1 MSRYTDANCRIC
13 RREGVKLF
21 LKGDRCFSEKCA
33 VDRRGFPPGQHSSVG
48 RRKPTEYGIRLREKQ
63 KARKTYGLGE
73 RQFRSYFTKA
83 ARTKGNTG
91 ERLLQLLETRLDN
104 VVYRLGFAPSR
115 KAARQ
120 LVRHRHI
127 LVNNRLVNV
136 PSYFVQSGEVI
147 QVKENSRQ
155 LDCIHAS
162 LSAASNR
169 SAVSWLDVD
178 KTTLTG
184 TLLETPV
191 RENIPTP
198 VQEQLIIELY
208 SK

>member
-21 LKGDRCFSEKCA
+21 LKGDRCFSDKCG
-33 VDRRGFPPGQHSSVG
+33 VDRRAFPPGQHATVG
-48 RRKPTEYGIRLREKQ
+48 RRKPTEYGLRLREKQ
-63 KARKTYGLGE
+63 KTRKTYSIGE
-73 RQFRSYFTKA
+73 GQFRSYFVKA

-104 VVYRLGFAPSR
+104 IVYRLGLAPSR

-127 LVNNRLVNV
+127 LVNDRIVNI
-136 PSYFVQSGEVI
+136 PSYIVRTGEVI
-147 QVKENSRQ
+147 QVKEKSRQ

-162 LSAASNR
+162 LSAANQR
-169 SAVSWLDVD
+169 PAVNWLDLD
-178 KTTLTG
+178 KTTLAG
-184 TLLETPV
+184 RLLEAPI

>member
-33 VDRRGFPPGQHSSVG
+33 VDRRGFPPGQHTSVG

-63 KARKTYGLGE
+63 KTRKTYGLGE
-73 RQFRSYFTKA
+73 RQFRSYFMKA

-127 LVNNRLVNV
+127 LVNDRLVNV
-136 PSYFVQSGEVI
+136 PSYIVQSGEVI
-147 QVKENSRQ
+147 QVKETSRQ

-162 LSAASNR
+162 LSAASHR
-169 SAVSWLDVD
+169 PAVSWLDVD
-178 KTTLTG
+178 KTTLAG
-184 TLLETPV
+184 RLLETPV

>member
-1 MSRYTDANCRIC
+1 MARYTDASCRIC

-33 VDRRGFPPGQHSSVG
+33 VDRRGFPPGQHGSVG
-48 RRKPTEYGIRLREKQ
+48 RKKPTEYGLRLREKQ
-63 KARKTYGLGE
+63 KTRKAYGIGE
-73 RQFRSYFTKA
+73 KQFRLYFDRA

-104 VVYRLGFAPSR
+104 IIYRLGFASSR

-120 LVRHRHI
+120 LVLHRHI
-127 LVNNRLVNV
+127 MVNNRLVDI
-136 PSYFVQSGEVI
+136 PSYILRVGDVVQI
-147 QVKENSRQ
+147 KETSRQ

-162 LSAASNR
+162 LRAASQR
-169 SAVSWLDVD
+169 PSVSWLDVD
-178 KTTLTG
+178 KTTLSG
-184 TLLETPV
+184 RLLEMPV
-191 RENIPTP
+191 RESIPTP

>member
-21 LKGDRCFSEKCA
+21 LKGDRCFSDKCG
-33 VDRRGFPPGQHSSVG
+33 VDRRAFPPGQHTSVG
-48 RRKPTEYGIRLREKQ
+48 RRKPTEYGLRLRENQ
-63 KARKTYGLGE
+63 KMRKTYGIAEG
-73 RQFRSYFTKA
+73 QFRSYFVKA

-104 VVYRLGFAPSR
+104 IVYRLGFASSR

-127 LVNNRLVNV
+127 LVNDRIVNI
-136 PSYFVQSGEVI
+136 PSYIVRTSEVI
-147 QVKENSRQ
+147 QVKEKSRQ

-162 LSAASNR
+162 LSAASQR
-169 SAVSWLDVD
+169 TAVNWLNLD
-178 KTTLTG
+178 KTTLAG
-184 TLLETPV
+184 QLLETPI

>member
-1 MSRYTDANCRIC
+1 MSRYTEANCRIC
-13 RREGVKLF
+13 RREGMKLF

-33 VDRRGFPPGQHSSVG
+33 VDQRAFPPGQHGSVG
-48 RRKPTEYGIRLREKQ
+48 RKKPTEYGVRLREKQ
-63 KARKTYGLGE
+63 KTRKTYGMAE
-73 RQFRSYFTKA
+73 KQFRSYFEKA
-83 ARTKGNTG
+83 SRSQGVTG
-91 ERLLQLLETRLDN
+91 QRLLQLLETRLDN
-104 VVYRLGFAPSR
+104 VVFRLGFAPSR

-127 LVNNRLVNV
+127 MVNNGLVNV
-136 PSYFVQSGEVI
+136 PSYVVRVGDIV
-147 QVKENSRQ
+147 QVKERSRQ

-162 LSAASNR
+162 LSAASQR
-169 SAVSWLDVD
+169 PAVPWLDLD

-184 TLLETPV
+184 KLMEMPV
-191 RENIPTP
+191 RESIPTP

>member
-1 MSRYTDANCRIC
+1 
-13 RREGVKLF
+13 
-21 LKGDRCFSEKCA
+21 
-33 VDRRGFPPGQHSSVG
+33 
-48 RRKPTEYGIRLREKQ
+48 LREKQ

-127 LVNNRLVNV
+127 LVNNRLINV

>member
-21 LKGDRCFSEKCA
+21 LKGDRCFSDKCA
-33 VDRRGFPPGQHSSVG
+33 VDRRAFPPGQHGSVG
-48 RRKPTEYGIRLREKQ
+48 RRKPTEYGLRLREKQ
-63 KARKTYGLGE
+63 KMRKTYGIAEG
-73 RQFRSYFTKA
+73 QFRSYFVKA

-91 ERLLQLLETRLDN
+91 ERLLQLLEMRLDN
-104 VVYRLGFAPSR
+104 IVYRLGFASSR

-127 LVNNRLVNV
+127 LINDRIVNI
-136 PSYFVQSGEVI
+136 PSYIVRAGEVI
-147 QVKENSRQ
+147 QVKEKSRQ
-155 LDCIHAS
+155 LDSIHSS
-162 LSAASNR
+162 LSAASQR
-169 SAVSWLDVD
+169 TAVNWLDVD

-184 TLLETPV
+184 QLLEAPI

-198 VQEQLIIELY
+198 AQEQLIIELY

>member
-1 MSRYTDANCRIC
+1 MARTLGPKCRLC
-13 RREGVKLF
+13 RRDGDRLF
-21 LKGDRCFSEKCA
+21 LKGARCHTAKCA
-33 VDRRGFPPGQHSSVG
+33 IAKRAYPPGMYGFRRG
-48 RRKPTEYGIRLREKQ
+48 RPTAYGVRLREKQ
-63 KARKTYGLGE
+63 KTRKTYGLGE
-73 RQFRSYFTKA
+73 RQFRSYFMKA

-127 LVNNRLVNV
+127 LVNDRLVNV

-162 LSAASNR
+162 LSAASHR
-169 SAVSWLDVD
+169 PTVSWLDVD
-178 KTTLTG
+178 KTTLAG
-184 TLLETPV
+184 RLLETPV

>member
-63 KARKTYGLGE
+63 KTRKTYGLGE
-73 RQFRSYFTKA
+73 RQFRSYFVKA

-127 LVNNRLVNV
+127 MVNGRLVNV
-136 PSYFVQSGEVI
+136 PSYIVRVGEVI
-147 QVKENSRQ
+147 QVKEASRQ

-162 LSAASNR
+162 LSAASHR
-169 SAVSWLDVD
+169 TAVSWLDVD

-184 TLLETPV
+184 RLLETPV

>member
-21 LKGDRCFSEKCA
+21 LKGDRCFSDKCG
-33 VDRRGFPPGQHSSVG
+33 VDRRAFPPGQHTSVG
-48 RRKPTEYGIRLREKQ
+48 RRKPTEYGLRLREKQ
-63 KARKTYGLGE
+63 KMRKTYGIAEG
-73 RQFRSYFTKA
+73 QFRSYFVKA

-104 VVYRLGFAPSR
+104 IVYRLGFASSR

-127 LVNNRLVNV
+127 LVNDRIVNI
-136 PSYFVQSGEVI
+136 PSYIVRTSEVI
-147 QVKENSRQ
+147 QVKEKSRQ

-162 LSAASNR
+162 LSAASQR
-169 SAVSWLDVD
+169 TAVNWLNLD
-178 KTTLTG
+178 KTTLAG
-184 TLLETPV
+184 QLLETPI

>member
-33 VDRRGFPPGQHSSVG
+33 LDRRAFPPGQHGANS
-48 RRKPTEYGIRLREKQ
+48 RRKPTEYGVRLREKQ
-63 KARKTYGLGE
+63 KTRKTYGIGE
-73 RQFRSYFTKA
+73 KQFRSYFERA
-83 ARTKGNTG
+83 SRTKGVTG
-91 ERLLQLLETRLDN
+91 QRLLQLLETRLDN
-104 VVYRLGFAPSR
+104 IVFRLGFAPSR

-120 LVRHRHI
+120 LVLHRHI
-127 LVNNRLVNV
+127 MVNNRLVNV
-136 PSYFVQSGEVI
+136 PSYIIQVGDVI
-147 QVKENSRQ
+147 QIKEKSRQ

-162 LSAASNR
+162 LSAASQR
-169 SAVSWLDVD
+169 PAVPWLDLD
-178 KTTLTG
+178 KTTLKG
-184 TLLETPV
+184 SLMEMPV
-191 RENIPTP
+191 RESIPTP

>member
-33 VDRRGFPPGQHSSVG
+33 VDRRGFPPGQHTSVG
-48 RRKPTEYGIRLREKQ
+48 RKKPTEYGIRLREKQ
-63 KARKTYGLGE
+63 KTRRTYGLGE
-73 RQFRSYFTKA
+73 RQFRSYFVQA

-127 LVNNRLVNV
+127 LVNDHQVNI
-136 PSYFVQSGEVI
+136 PSYIVRVGEVI
-147 QVKENSRQ
+147 QIKEGSRQ
-155 LDCIHAS
+155 LDCVHAS
-162 LSAASNR
+162 LSAAGHR
-169 SAVSWLDVD
+169 PAVSWLDVD
-178 KTTLTG
+178 KTTLAG
-184 TLLETPV
+184 RLLETPV

>member
-1 MSRYTDANCRIC
+1 MSRYKDANCRIC
-13 RREGVKLF
+13 RREGMKLF

-33 VDRRGFPPGQHSSVG
+33 VDRRGVPPGQHGATG

-63 KARKTYGLGE
+63 KTRKTYGVGE
-73 RQFRSYFTKA
+73 KQFRNYFEKA
-83 ARTKGNTG
+83 ARTQGETGKG
-91 ERLLQLLETRLDN
+91 LLQALETRLDN
-104 VVYRLGFAPSR
+104 IVYRLGLAPSR

-120 LVRHRHI
+120 LVLHRHI
-127 LVNNRLVNV
+127 LVNNKMVNI
-136 PSYFVQSGEVI
+136 PSYVARVGDVI
-147 QVKENSRQ
+147 QVKEGSRQ
-155 LDCIHAS
+155 LDCIHSS
-162 LSAASNR
+162 LSAASQR
-169 SAVSWLDVD
+169 PAVPWLDLD

-184 TLLETPV
+184 NLLEMPD

>member
-63 KARKTYGLGE
+63 KTRKTYGLGE
-73 RQFRSYFTKA
+73 RQFRSYFMKA

-127 LVNNRLVNV
+127 LVNDHLVNV
-136 PSYFVQSGEVI
+136 PSYIVQSGEVI

-155 LDCIHAS
+155 LDCIHTS
-162 LSAASNR
+162 LSAASHR
-169 SAVSWLDVD
+169 PAVSWLDVD

-184 TLLETPV
+184 RLLETPV

>member
-33 VDRRGFPPGQHSSVG
+33 VDRRAFPPGQHGSVG

-63 KARKTYGLGE
+63 KSRKTYGLGE
-73 RQFRSYFTKA
+73 GQFRSYFVKA
-83 ARTKGNTG
+83 ARSKGNTG

-127 LVNNRLVNV
+127 VVNERIVNI
-136 PSYFVQSGEVI
+136 PSYIVRTGEVI
-147 QVKENSRQ
+147 QVKEKSRQ

-162 LSAASNR
+162 LSAASQR
-169 SAVSWLDVD
+169 PTVSWLDLD
-178 KTTLTG
+178 KTTLAG
-184 TLLETPV
+184 RMLEAPV